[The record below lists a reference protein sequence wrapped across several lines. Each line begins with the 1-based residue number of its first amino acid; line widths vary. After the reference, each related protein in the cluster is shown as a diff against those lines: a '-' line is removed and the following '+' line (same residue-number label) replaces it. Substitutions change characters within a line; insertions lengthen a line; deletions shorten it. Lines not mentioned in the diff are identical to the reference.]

1 MKCFDETFSGNTLVL
16 GDDFE
21 QCLRFRMHFKYAPID
36 LKSYVKGDFL
46 PLV

>member
-21 QCLRFRMHFKYAPID
+21 QCLGFRMHFK
-36 LKSYVKGDFL
+36 
-46 PLV
+46 